1 VSLAGLN
8 MLSHRD
14 RRQDELFVAGSL
26 RDLIP
31 NDHILARVDLILDLS
46 WLREEVSD
54 CYDLDQGR
62 PGIDPEVA
70 VRLMLAGLLCGIVHD
85 RALLREAQVN
95 LAVRWFIGYRLHEA
109 LPDHSSLSRIR
120 QRWGADRFRAVF
132 QRSVQC
138 CLEAGLVVG
147 DVVHVDATLIRADV
161 SWDSLALGH
170 VAAVESANEPGNGSG
185 VEDDGS
191 DNDAGGIPAKAKPP
205 KLKKLSS
212 TDPDARMSTSRR
224 DHVLEPSYRQLT
236 AVDSAHG
243 IVVDATVV
251 SADVHEGGTLV
262 AQLERI
268 EDLSG
273 RHVGLVTADKGYA
286 YSSNYQALNI
296 WGTTWHGR
304 GYSAATN
311 PQGEGAVEPVQV

>member
-1 VSLAGLN
+1 
-8 MLSHRD
+8 
-14 RRQDELFVAGSL
+14 
-26 RDLIP
+26 
-31 NDHILARVDLILDLS
+31 
-46 WLREEVSD
+46 
-54 CYDLDQGR
+54 
-62 PGIDPEVA
+62 
-70 VRLMLAGLLCGIVHD
+70 
-85 RALLREAQVN
+85 
-95 LAVRWFIGYRLHEA
+95 
-109 LPDHSSLSRIR
+109 
-120 QRWGADRFRAVF
+120 
-132 QRSVQC
+132 
-138 CLEAGLVVG
+138 
-147 DVVHVDATLIRADV
+147 
-161 SWDSLALGH
+161 
-170 VAAVESANEPGNGSG
+170 
-185 VEDDGS
+185 
-191 DNDAGGIPAKAKPP
+191 
-205 KLKKLSS
+205 
-212 TDPDARMSTSRR
+212 MSTSRR

-236 AVDSAHG
+236 TVDSAHG